1 MLHRR
6 PLLPAHR
13 LTVAA
18 LACAAVVAFAPVNA
32 SATPVTWNLNATI
45 TNGTASGTA
54 VGSFV
59 YDADTNVY
67 SSIAITTTLPAATF
81 NEIGGAFF
89 SPSNTSLQLIDN
101 FVPGANTDKPTI
113 TMSYLT
119 PLTNLGGSVN
129 VGGFS
134 FAGFCGDG
142 TCDTIN
148 FVNSSGVVVGGIV
161 SGQLT
166 GTPVVSTVPEPA
178 TLVLCSTGLIGAVV
192 RRWRQR
198 RA

>member
-1 MLHRR
+1 
-6 PLLPAHR
+6 

-32 SATPVTWNLNATI
+32 SATPVLWNLNATI
-45 TNGTASGTA
+45 TGGTASGTA

-59 YDADTNVY
+59 YDADTNLY
-67 SSIAITTTLPAATF
+67 SSVAITTTLPAASFST
-81 NEIGGAFF
+81 NEIFAAFY
-89 SPSNTSLQLIDN
+89 PVSNMSLQLIDN
-101 FVPGANTDKPTI
+101 FVPGANVGNPTI
-113 TMSYLT
+113 AMLYTAA
-119 PLTNLGGSVN
+119 LTNGGGSLGLESGASFAGLCAVAN
-129 VGGFS
+129 CNAILFTSSGVTVGGF
-134 FAGFCGDG
+134 
-142 TCDTIN
+142 
-148 FVNSSGVVVGGIV
+148 V

-178 TLVLCSTGLIGAVV
+178 TLVLCSAGLIGAGV